1 MLQNCN
7 LRPLG
12 TSQIPNC
19 HEYILCQEYELTLIF
34 NCDEGMMFDV
44 HTNKCEKEEHA
55 DCPCVDFDI
64 NSDIVEGEAG
74 GSESGV
80 GGVATT

>member
-1 MLQNCN
+1 MTRVRCSDL
-7 LRPLG
+7 
-12 TSQIPNC
+12 
-19 HEYILCQEYELTLIF
+19 
-34 NCDEGMMFDV
+34 

-64 NSDIVEGEAG
+64 NSDIVDGEG

-80 GGVATT
+80 GGVATTYTSADWDELTTQQG